1 MYVAQPFESAAFWI
15 SCSRLRLASSSSW
28 SESIW
33 SMPGRANSLNPS
45 LSPKPCMAVVIDLD
59 DSLKTA
65 VSSVEWNSGFVVEG
79 DSMNRPSGRGFYC
92 SASD

>member
-45 LSPKPCMAVVIDLD
+45 LSPKPWMAVVIDLD

-65 VSSVEWNSGFVVEG
+65 VSSVEWIRVSWSREISCCQG
-79 DSMNRPSGRGFYC
+79 PPPHH
-92 SASD
+92 